1 MSAIGLDFAGNA
13 GSLRGTRISQ
23 QLLQW
28 YSGRSTILP
37 IFAAAFLTIVLF
49 ALTPATTRLAESQ
62 IDGLWIGIIRSVGAC
77 VITIPL
83 LFLLKLAPPKK
94 TADWCLLILSAF
106 GSFAVFPV
114 LFSLGAARTSGSHA
128 ALIMAVMPLFVGCA
142 GMVLD
147 RRLPRLSWFMGAAIA
162 IAGEFALIGLRS
174 GGASNATVGGDVIVL
189 IGCIFFALGVV
200 AGARLSSRINPLS
213 ATLWAITIGSA
224 GLVPLAIV
232 HWQTTAIDYHAF
244 TATTWAA
251 VFHITVGATIIAN
264 LLWLWALSRGGLVRV
279 APLQFSQPVCAL
291 FFAAALLGER
301 LNLTLILVAAVIVFG
316 TVTACRGARTGA
328 NKELAS
334 VNRWRGK
341 SKLPAAVPVGIS
353 QVLVAGAIILPA
365 PARFARSASRS
376 GRG

>member
-1 MSAIGLDFAGNA
+1 MGAMGLDFAGTA
-13 GSLRGTRISQ
+13 GALRRTRISQ
-23 QLLQW
+23 RLLRW
-28 YSGRSTILP
+28 YSGQSSVLP

-49 ALTPATTRLAESQ
+49 ALTPATTRLAEAQ

-83 LFLLKLAPPKK
+83 LLLLRLAPPKK

-114 LFSLGAARTSGSHA
+114 LFSVGAQRTSGSHA
-128 ALIMAVMPLFVGCA
+128 ALIMAVMSLLVGCT
-142 GMVLD
+142 GMLLD
-147 RRLPRLSWFMGAAIA
+147 RRLPRPSWFMGAAIA
-162 IAGEFALIGLRS
+162 IAGEIALIGLRS
-174 GGASNATVGGDVIVL
+174 GGASNATAGGDAIVL
-189 IGCIFFALGVV
+189 VGCIFFALGVV
-200 AGARLSSRINPLS
+200 AGARLSSRTNSPS
-213 ATLWAITIGSA
+213 ATLWAITIGSM

-251 VFHITVGATIIAN
+251 VFHITVGATIIAH
-264 LLWLWALSRGGLVRV
+264 LTWLWALSRGGLVRI

-301 LNLTLILVAAVIVFG
+301 LNLALILVAAVIVFG

-328 NKELAS
+328 NREPVPSNTWRVLA
-334 VNRWRGK
+334 V
-341 SKLPAAVPVGIS
+341 APVGMS
-353 QVLVAGAIILPA
+353 QALVQI
-365 PARFARSASRS
+365 
-376 GRG
+376 

>member
-1 MSAIGLDFAGNA
+1 L
-13 GSLRGTRISQ
+13 
-23 QLLQW
+23 
-28 YSGRSTILP
+28 
-37 IFAAAFLTIVLF
+37 
-49 ALTPATTRLAESQ
+49 
-62 IDGLWIGIIRSVGAC
+62 
-77 VITIPL
+77 
-83 LFLLKLAPPKK
+83 
-94 TADWCLLILSAF
+94 
-106 GSFAVFPV
+106 
-114 LFSLGAARTSGSHA
+114 
-128 ALIMAVMPLFVGCA
+128 
-142 GMVLD
+142 LD
-147 RRLPRLSWFMGAAIA
+147 RRLPRPSWFMGAAIA
-162 IAGEFALIGLRS
+162 IAGEIALIGLRS

-334 VNRWRGK
+334 VNRRRGK

>member
-1 MSAIGLDFAGNA
+1 MSAMGLDFAGTA
-13 GSLRGTRISQ
+13 WTWRRTRTRQ

-28 YSGRSTILP
+28 YSGQSTILP

-83 LFLLKLAPPKK
+83 LLLLKLAPPKK

-114 LFSLGAARTSGSHA
+114 LFSIGAQRTSGSHA
-128 ALIMAVMPLFVGCA
+128 ALIMAVMPLLVGCA
-142 GMVLD
+142 GMLLD
-147 RRLPRLSWFMGAAIA
+147 RRLPRPSWFMGAAIA
-162 IAGEFALIGLRS
+162 IAGEIALIGLRS
-174 GGASNATVGGDVIVL
+174 GGVSNATAGGDAIVL
-189 IGCIFFALGVV
+189 VGCIFFALGVV
-200 AGARLSSRINPLS
+200 AGARLSSRTNPLS
-213 ATLWAITIGSA
+213 ATLWAITIGSV
-224 GLVPLAIV
+224 GLIPLAIV
-232 HWQTTAIDYHAF
+232 HWQTTAINYHAF

-251 VFHITVGATIIAN
+251 IFHITVGATIIAN
-264 LLWLWALSRGGLVRV
+264 LTWLWALSRGGLVRV

-316 TVTACRGARTGA
+316 TVTACRGARTA
-328 NKELAS
+328 TNKGVAP
-334 VNRWRGK
+334 
-341 SKLPAAVPVGIS
+341 SKTWPTKDNVPAVAPVGLLHA
-353 QVLVAGAIILPA
+353 LVPNMN
-365 PARFARSASRS
+365 
-376 GRG
+376 

>member
-1 MSAIGLDFAGNA
+1 
-13 GSLRGTRISQ
+13 
-23 QLLQW
+23 
-28 YSGRSTILP
+28 
-37 IFAAAFLTIVLF
+37 
-49 ALTPATTRLAESQ
+49 
-62 IDGLWIGIIRSVGAC
+62 
-77 VITIPL
+77 
-83 LFLLKLAPPKK
+83 
-94 TADWCLLILSAF
+94 
-106 GSFAVFPV
+106 
-114 LFSLGAARTSGSHA
+114 
-128 ALIMAVMPLFVGCA
+128 
-142 GMVLD
+142 
-147 RRLPRLSWFMGAAIA
+147 
-162 IAGEFALIGLRS
+162 
-174 GGASNATVGGDVIVL
+174 VGGDVIVL

-301 LNLTLILVAAVIVFG
+301 LNLTLTLVAAVIVFG

-334 VNRWRGK
+334 VNRRRGK

-376 GRG
+376 GHG